1 MANEKKLINVEGLTK
16 VASGIKGYV
25 DKKDQAM
32 DARVK
37 AVEERAQHAHDNK
50 DVLDGITAEKVQ
62 AWDGKA
68 EVSAVEVEASR
79 AQGEEARIEGLV
91 TAEQQRA
98 QGVEQGFETR
108 IAANED
114 AIEVLNG
121 EGEGSVKKAVA
132 DGIAGVVANADADF
146 DTLKEVADWIMTD
159 GTNAAGL
166 QTQVAANKQALEVL
180 NGTGVGSVTKAVG
193 DEAALRVAEENR
205 AKGEEARIEGLVTS
219 EESARKAADEALG
232 ERLDTLEAIQHHDH
246 ENKTVLDGITA
257 EKVAAWD
264 GKAEVSAVE
273 GVQGEVDAL
282 EGRVAAVEGRSHHEH
297 ANKVVL
303 DGISAEKVA
312 AWDGKAEV
320 SAVEAV
326 DGKVD
331 TLRTDMVAVFNALDL
346 EYEENKIKLVLPAE
360 QAGVTTPL
368 GEVELPILT
377 GDEADALLVELGLV
391 GE

>member
-50 DVLDGITAEKVQ
+50 DVLDRITAEKVQ

-68 EVSAVEVEASR
+68 EVSAVEAEASR

-193 DEAALRVAEENR
+193 EEAALRVAEENR

-273 GVQGEVDAL
+273 
-282 EGRVAAVEGRSHHEH
+282 
-297 ANKVVL
+297 
-303 DGISAEKVA
+303 
-312 AWDGKAEV
+312 
-320 SAVEAV
+320 AV

-346 EYEENKIKLVLPAE
+346 QLEDNKLKLVLPAE